1 MLRGAPSPLHHFFVL
16 PRHHHQHRPSSPP
29 CPLLWRAALDPPS
42 APRRRVLVISGPTA
56 VGKSSV
62 ALQVAKRVNGE
73 IISADSV
80 QVYQGLDVGSA
91 KTPVMDRQGV
101 PHHLIDIVHPEEDYC
116 VGDYFEK
123 SREATELVLAK
134 KSVPILVGGT
144 GMYLRWYL
152 YGCPDAPKST
162 PETRAMVEVEISKA
176 GGDWDKAVKLL
187 VDAGDKDAK
196 KLPRNDW
203 YRLGRRFEVLKLS
216 GLPRRSDSLLYTE
229 LEGAAKPGE
238 SENVETSKKSYRSI
252 DDLDYEFLCFFLYNS
267 RDRLYAYIDQRCEE
281 MLTGDLGLLREA
293 SWLLDLG
300 ILPNTSPASRA
311 IGYRQ
316 AMEYLLSCREVDG
329 VSSPE
334 KFLSFVGAFQKA
346 SRNFAKRQLTW
357 FRQEPLYHWI
367 DASQQQDAV
376 VDFIVKAYNDPAI
389 ITSAAFKGKLLV
401 EKQSTVDKKNLLR
414 DYKSSKRIFATPEDC
429 SKVLD
434 WIAKTQ
440 RRKR

>member
-1 MLRGAPSPLHHFFVL
+1 MLKAAPSPLQHLLLL
-16 PRHHHQHRPSSPP
+16 PRHSHRPSPRP
-29 CPLLWRAALDPPS
+29 RLPVWCADLDPPS
-42 APRRRVLVISGPTA
+42 SSSRPRVLIISGPTA

-91 KTPVMDRQGV
+91 KTPLKDRQGV
-101 PHHLIDIVHPEEDYC
+101 PHHLIDIVRPEEDYC

-152 YGCPDAPKST
+152 YGQPDAPKST
-162 PETRAMVEVEISKA
+162 PEIRALVEQEISKA
-176 GGDWDKAVKLL
+176 GGHWDKAVKLL
-187 VDAGDKDAK
+187 VEAGDRDAT
-196 KLPRNDW
+196 KLLRNDW
-203 YRLGRRFEVLKLS
+203 YRLGRRFEVLKAS
-216 GLPRRSDSLLYTE
+216 GSPRKSDSLLYTE
-229 LEGAAKPGE
+229 LEGAIEVEE
-238 SENVETSKKSYRSI
+238 SKNLEGSKKNYRSKE
-252 DDLDYEFLCFFLYNS
+252 DLDYEFLCFFLYTP
-267 RDRLYAYIDQRCEE
+267 RDTLYGYIDQRCEE
-281 MLTGDLGLLREA
+281 MLTGDLGLLKEA

-316 AMEYLLSCREVDG
+316 AMEYLLQCRQADG

-334 KFLSFVGAFQKA
+334 QFFSFVGAFQKA

-367 DASQQQDAV
+367 DASQKQEAL
-376 VDFIVKAYNDPAI
+376 VDFIVKAYNDPATL
-389 ITSAAFKGKLLV
+389 TSAASKGTLLV
-401 EKQSTVDKKNLLR
+401 EKQTTLDKRNLLR
-414 DYKSSKRIFATPEDC
+414 DYKPRKRIFVTRKDC
-429 SKVLD
+429 SQVLD

-440 RRKR
+440 CGKS